1 LQPDPDVL
9 LGWQVDACNTRH
21 DAVLQLSDG
30 RQRTMGAPIRQ
41 DGSKK

>member
-1 LQPDPDVL
+1 VL

-30 RQRTMGAPIRQ
+30 RLRTTRRANPAGWI
-41 DGSKK
+41 KKVN